1 MPSLTGSLVG
11 IATCVVLSA
20 CTSPAQRVQNKEDLL
35 VASGF
40 KFTPAN
46 TPQRQAS
53 LASLPPHK
61 FVLQVRDNKL
71 IYIYADPTICGCLYV
86 GNQAAYGR
94 YRENVFQ
101 KHLANEQQM
110 TAETNQNMD
119 WGPWGSVQPIG
130 EAQ

>member
-1 MPSLTGSLVG
+1 MPSLTGSLVA
-11 IATCVVLSA
+11 IAACVVLSA

-40 KFTPAN
+40 RFTPAN
-46 TPQRQAS
+46 TPQRHAS

-110 TAETNQNMD
+110 TAEMNQNMD